1 MASPSEKS
9 SSSRS
14 TIPLMPGRV
23 VIAYDATR
31 NPNAGEFKNIISNI
45 QTRDGMIQEVDT
57 ITVLG
62 VLHQVLHPMGFQMQ
76 IGPDSFIG
84 TSVRAIKEEVSRMV
98 DAYVGMLHQ
107 SAEECE
113 HKGVVIEVKIVVGA
127 PLKKV
132 VIQEAVASNATW
144 VVLNRHLRKELRYYL
159 KNIPCKVALV
169 LDNFSLEVLRPYYSD
184 KATDNIE
191 HKLYYSLSKLVPILP
206 AEYNANNEQSFVSPS
221 YRGSMSSQESSDSEK
236 SSFASSVTSKSKEQ
250 SFFSPDEFGL
260 YPQMEKSDT
269 NPKLESESD
278 DSQPVM
284 QNQRNLQMD
293 SDAPFLSD
301 KMKMDGLD
309 SKQCSYSEIQ
319 IATDDFS
326 SDNLLGEGL
335 YGVVYKG
342 QLKDGQLIIVKVQT
356 QANTQVLCI
365 GCGLKTE
372 VDSMRYNYSD
382 IQLAT
387 NDFSS
392 DNLIGEGGYGLV
404 YKGKLTDGQ
413 LIAAKVRKEA
423 STQGFVEFQSE
434 LFVLSFARHK
444 NIVMLLG
451 YCCKENFNILVYE
464 YICNKS
470 LEWHLFDNPGY
481 VLEWHRRHAIAIG
494 IAKGLRFLHEECRGS
509 PIIHRDMRPSNIVL
523 THDFV
528 PMLGDFGL
536 AKWKT
541 DEDEIQTRILG
552 TLGYLAPEYVESGI
566 VSVRTDVYAFGIVLI
581 QLISGRKAVDYKREG
596 QQSSLRQWALHLIE
610 TLALH
615 ELADPRLGE
624 SYNTYELYHMAR
636 TAYLC
641 VQTEP
646 ERRPSMAEVLRF
658 LEGESDHFQHLTE
671 QFIPHYSK

>member
-45 QTRDGMIQEVDT
+45 RTRDRMIQEVDT

-127 PLKKV
+127 PLKKAV
-132 VIQEAVASNATW
+132 VQEAVASNATW
-144 VVLNRHLRKELRYYL
+144 LIICYDRHLRKELRFYL
-159 KNIPCKVALV
+159 KHIPCKVALV

-206 AEYNANNEQSFVSPS
+206 VEYNANNEQSFVSPS
-221 YRGSMSSQESSDSEK
+221 YRGSMSSRESSDSEK

-250 SFFSPDEFGL
+250 SFYSPDEFGL
-260 YPQMEKSDT
+260 YLQMEKSDT
-269 NPKLESESD
+269 NPKVESESD

-301 KMKMDGLD
+301 EMKMDGLD
-309 SKQCSYSEIQ
+309 SKGCSYSEIQ
-319 IATDDFS
+319 IATDGFS

-342 QLKDGQLIIVKVQT
+342 QLKGGQLIIVKVQKE
-356 QANTQVLCI
+356 ANTQGV
-365 GCGLKTE
+365 
-372 VDSMRYNYSD
+372 S
-382 IQLAT
+382 
-387 NDFSS
+387 
-392 DNLIGEGGYGLV
+392 
-404 YKGKLTDGQ
+404 
-413 LIAAKVRKEA
+413 
-423 STQGFVEFQSE
+423 EFRSE
-434 LFVLSFARHK
+434 LADS
-444 NIVMLLG
+444 
-451 YCCKENFNILVYE
+451 
-464 YICNKS
+464 
-470 LEWHLFDNPGY
+470 
-481 VLEWHRRHAIAIG
+481 
-494 IAKGLRFLHEECRGS
+494 
-509 PIIHRDMRPSNIVL
+509 
-523 THDFV
+523 
-528 PMLGDFGL
+528 GL
-536 AKWKT
+536 AKWRTNKY
-541 DEDEIQTRILG
+541 DRQTKILG
-552 TLGYLAPEYVESGI
+552 NLEYLAPEYAENGI
-566 VSVRTDVYAFGIVLI
+566 CSVKTDVFAFGIVLI
-581 QLISGRKAVDYKREG
+581 QLISGRKAVDSIRDN
-596 QQSSLRQWALHLIE
+596 QHQSLRQWAMPLIE
-610 TLALH
+610 TLVLD
-615 ELADPRLGE
+615 ELVDPRLRD
-624 SYNTYELYHMAR
+624 SYSTYEVYQMAR
-636 TAYLC
+636 AAYLC
-641 VQTEP
+641 IQNKPDMRPSIGERAELLRTIRKKVSDIQKCNAFLRKDNKKNPKITDTSLNLNGKIWEP
-646 ERRPSMAEVLRF
+646 TKLQGLFCNIIKLAHLVRRPTTKERRF
-658 LEGESDHFQHLTE
+658 LFLSNLLPEKPKKQFLASETPKMDSLGLSDIALQSSLLSIINGTASLPATTHFEYPRISLE
-671 QFIPHYSK
+671 IYPRYSSST

>member
-1 MASPSEKS
+1 MMASPSEKS

-31 NPNAGEFKNIISNI
+31 NPNAGEFKHIISNI

-144 VVLNRHLRKELRYYL
+144 VVLNRHLRKELRFYL

-184 KATDNIE
+184 KATVNIE

-221 YRGSMSSQESSDSEK
+221 YRGSLSSQESSDSEK

-250 SFFSPDEFGL
+250 N
-260 YPQMEKSDT
+260 T
-269 NPKLESESD
+269 NPKVESESD

-293 SDAPFLSD
+293 IDAP
-301 KMKMDGLD
+301 MKMDGLD
-309 SKQCSYSEIQ
+309 SKKCSYSEIQ
-319 IATDDFS
+319 IATENFS

-342 QLKDGQLIIVKVQT
+342 QLKDGQLIIVKVKKE
-356 QANTQVLCI
+356 ANTQ
-365 GCGLKTE
+365 E
-372 VDSMRYNYSD
+372 
-382 IQLAT
+382 
-387 NDFSS
+387 
-392 DNLIGEGGYGLV
+392 
-404 YKGKLTDGQ
+404 
-413 LIAAKVRKEA
+413 
-423 STQGFVEFQSE
+423 
-434 LFVLSFARHK
+434 H
-444 NIVMLLG
+444 
-451 YCCKENFNILVYE
+451 
-464 YICNKS
+464 
-470 LEWHLFDNPGY
+470 

-494 IAKGLRFLHEECRGS
+494 IAKGLRYLHEECKGS
-509 PIIHRDMRPSNIVL
+509 PIVHRDLRPSNIFL
-523 THDFV
+523 THEFV
-528 PMLGDFGL
+528 PLLADCGL
-536 AKWKT
+536 AKWRTNKY
-541 DEDEIQTRILG
+541 DRQTKILG
-552 TLGYLAPEYVESGI
+552 NLEYLAPEYAENGI
-566 VSVRTDVYAFGIVLI
+566 CSVKTDVFAFGIVLI
-581 QLISGRKAVDYKREG
+581 QLISGRKAVDSIRDN
-596 QQSSLRQWALHLIE
+596 QHQSLRQWAMPLIE
-610 TLALH
+610 TLVLD
-615 ELADPRLGE
+615 ELVDPRLRD
-624 SYNTYELYHMAR
+624 SYSTYEVYQMAR
-636 TAYLC
+636 AAYLC
-641 VQTEP
+641 IQNKP
-646 ERRPSMAEVLRF
+646 DMRPSIGEVLRL
-658 LEGESDHFQHLTE
+658 LEGENDSLYHLTE
-671 QFIPHYSK
+671 QFSPDLRNVQRPICRQVKP